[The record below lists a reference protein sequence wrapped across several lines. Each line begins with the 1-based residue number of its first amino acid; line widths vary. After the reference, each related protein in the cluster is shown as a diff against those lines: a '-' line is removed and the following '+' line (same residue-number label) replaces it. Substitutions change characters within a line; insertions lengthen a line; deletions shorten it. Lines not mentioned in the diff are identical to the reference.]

1 MVNLPENRDLLNR
14 KRRGRDMAEPFLI
27 KDTGF
32 LLLPGRYRENHNLCM
47 VCRHRLG
54 KDGGSPDCVPRAA
67 FIFYFLCAYPAF
79 REGNSR
85 NALAVT
91 EQVLLSGGYKITGKR
106 AGIMA
111 LAAGVDAFAIEPQ
124 EIEQWLCNNIQES
137 VSR

>member
-1 MVNLPENRDLLNR
+1 MEDLTVELVEAIHTRVMTEEKGDCRILSEANLHQMVFHANL
-14 KRRGRDMAEPFLI
+14 I
-27 KDTGF
+27 
-32 LLLPGRYRENHNLCM
+32 
-47 VCRHRLG
+47 
-54 KDGGSPDCVPRAA
+54 PDCVPRAA

>member
-1 MVNLPENRDLLNR
+1 MEDLTVELVEAIHTRVMGEVKGDCRVLSEANLHQMVFHANL
-14 KRRGRDMAEPFLI
+14 I
-27 KDTGF
+27 
-32 LLLPGRYRENHNLCM
+32 
-47 VCRHRLG
+47 
-54 KDGGSPDCVPRAA
+54 PDCVPRAA

-111 LAAGVDAFAIEPQ
+111 LEAGVDAFALEPQ